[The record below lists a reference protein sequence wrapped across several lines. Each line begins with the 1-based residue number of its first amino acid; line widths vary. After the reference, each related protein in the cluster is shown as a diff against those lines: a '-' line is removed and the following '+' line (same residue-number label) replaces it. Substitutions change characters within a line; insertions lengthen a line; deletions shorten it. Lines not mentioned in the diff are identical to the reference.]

1 MKTDHTG
8 NTKPTKQFEEKKIDG
23 VISPCLWHSAFTSRI
38 LITACQSIRHGFF
51 PCRCCFLPFTAAL
64 TSSPTALRCFRSKR
78 TGSDRD
84 GFKERFSEHADTVK
98 CRQAAGKAGNRGKEI
113 NQQAIEWK
121 RRKKK
126 GNQERQ
132 LMGLF
137 LLLHHKLPRHNL
149 LSPLRPI
156 QHINPCRQSRRIVF
170 IIAVRRKLQHPFPL
184 HRAD

>member
-1 MKTDHTG
+1 MPMLLSTVYRC
-8 NTKPTKQFEEKKIDG
+8 IDL
-23 VISPCLWHSAFTSRI
+23 ISDSVAV
-38 LITACQSIRHGFF
+38 
-51 PCRCCFLPFTAAL
+51 LPLETYRF
-64 TSSPTALRCFRSKR
+64 
-78 TGSDRD
+78 DRD

-98 CRQAAGKAGNRGKEI
+98 CRQAAGKAGKAGKRGKEI

-137 LLLHHKLPRHNL
+137 LLLHHKLPRHKL

-156 QHINPCRQSRRIVF
+156 QHINPCRKSRRIVF
-170 IIAVRRKLQHPFPL
+170 IIAVRRELQHPFPL